1 MALDMEIKGAIEDAS
16 KAFNDA
22 LKEVKKSQTDM
33 AEKLAAFEEK
43 GASAEDLTDITGR
56 VEDERKKMEALG
68 ETVTDLTKKMAKRD
82 QGNMSA
88 ARAIVSSK
96 GFSDNIREGKSMEFK
111 DITSAAGGTVT
122 IPSMAGSTNRGVLM
136 PVDQQ
141 LFLRDLLPSM
151 NTDSPNFYWVQELLY
166 TNAAAIVAEGA
177 AKPQS
182 DITFE
187 LKQGAVKKMAHWFQV
202 SEEALDDISMM
213 EGYINQRG
221 IYGLRK
227 KEEEQLLSG
236 DGTATQ
242 LDGLLNNS
250 TAYLNTTVP
259 GVVPVNAMDDLLVAI
274 TQIAEADLMAS
285 GVVMNHLDVAALRLE
300 KDADG
305 KYLHPAFTGGSAW
318 GLPIVSTKGL
328 AQGSFMV
335 GGFQGNVL
343 VHQRKGIEVRK
354 STEHGTNFTDNMV
367 TILMEER
374 LGLEV
379 ARPAGIVSGAFT

>member
-1 MALDMEIKGAIEDAS
+1 MALDIEIKGAISDAS
-16 KAFNDA
+16 NAFNTA
-22 LKEVKKSQTDM
+22 LAEVKKSQTDM
-33 AEKLAAFEEK
+33 AEKLASFEEK
-43 GASAEDLTDITGR
+43 GASAQDVTDITGR
-56 VEDERKKMEALG
+56 IEDERKKMEALG
-68 ETVTDLTKKMAKRD
+68 ETVTDLTKKMAQRD

-88 ARAIVSSK
+88 AQAIVGSK

-111 DITSAAGGTVT
+111 DITSAAGGAVT
-122 IPSMAGSTNRGVLM
+122 IPSLAGSTNRGVLM

-202 SEEALDDISMM
+202 SEEALDDIAMM

-259 GVVPVNAMDDLLVAI
+259 GTVPVNSMDDLLVAI
-274 TQIAEADLMAS
+274 TQVAAADLMAT
-285 GVVMNHLDVAALRLE
+285 GIVMNHLDVAALRLE
-300 KDADG
+300 KDTDG

-318 GLPIVSTKGL
+318 GLPVVSTKGM
-328 AQGSFMV
+328 AAGTFMV
-335 GGFQGNVL
+335 GGFQGNAL

-379 ARPAGIVSGAFT
+379 ARPAGIVSGSFT